1 MGLLGTASPDQGLL
15 DGGATLD
22 ELLAPYEVAEN
33 EVSEHGD
40 AAPGARRDRQRF
52 VRSCVRVQAIFLRDH
67 LPGWPWRPGAQER
80 MDPASRA
87 EKGRRSAEALREWMG
102 SYRTAEA
109 ASEEEAGPGPG
120 YGASD

>member
-1 MGLLGTASPDQGLL
+1 MKEAENPLLDDEEEKEEDAGLLGQGLL
-15 DGGATLD
+15 DDGDTTLD
-22 ELLAPYEVAEN
+22 ELLAPYAAAEK

-52 VRSCVRVQAIFLRDH
+52 VRSCVHVQAIFLRDH

-87 EKGRRSAEALREWMG
+87 EKGRQSAEAFRKWME
-102 SYRTAEA
+102 S
-109 ASEEEAGPGPG
+109 
-120 YGASD
+120 